1 MDNFS
6 VRLPPDPP
14 ENAFASLT
22 RFLIGRGTVAPSQ
35 TLPGGLETVGTSETA
50 GGYSMEKSKDGLQE
64 GGTIRAVAFDMGRG
78 GP

>member
-14 ENAFASLT
+14 INEFASLT
-22 RFLIGRGTVAPSQ
+22 QFLIGRGAVAPSQ
-35 TLPGGLETVGTSETA
+35 TLPEGSETVRTSETV
-50 GGYSMEKSKDGLQE
+50 GGYSMEKSKDGIQE
-64 GGTIRAVAFDMGRG
+64 GGTIRAVAFRMGRG

>member
-14 ENAFASLT
+14 VNVFATLT
-22 RFLIGRGTVAPSQ
+22 GFLIGRGAVAPSQ
-35 TLPGGLETVGTSETA
+35 TLPGGLETVGASETV
-50 GGYSMEKSKDGLQE
+50 GGCSMEKSKDGIQQ
-64 GGTIRAVAFDMGRG
+64 GGTIRAVAFGMGRG

>member
-35 TLPGGLETVGTSETA
+35 TLPGGLETVEALRTE
-50 GGYSMEKSKDGLQE
+50 GGCPMKNSKDGFQE
-64 GGTIRAVAFDMGRG
+64 GGTIRAVAFGMGRG
-78 GP
+78 DP